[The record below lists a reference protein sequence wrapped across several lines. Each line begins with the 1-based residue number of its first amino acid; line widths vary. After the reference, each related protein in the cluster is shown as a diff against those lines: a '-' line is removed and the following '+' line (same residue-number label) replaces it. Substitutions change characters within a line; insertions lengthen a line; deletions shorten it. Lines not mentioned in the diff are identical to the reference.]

1 MEKEWVTGNN
11 NEMVKEY
18 RKIWRG
24 IEMQIGRKRALG
36 VGVGV
41 GMEMDRAEW
50 LDR

>member
-1 MEKEWVTGNN
+1 
-11 NEMVKEY
+11 
-18 RKIWRG
+18 
-24 IEMQIGRKRALG
+24 MQIGRKRALGVG